1 MSLVRMGLS
10 ENKKFGDNYDAIF
23 GKKPKTKTTKPKPA
37 KKTAIRNNLK
47 NKSKKK

>member
-10 ENKKFGDNYDAIF
+10 ENKKFGDNYEAIF
-23 GKKPKTKTTKPKPA
+23 GKKPKTKKAAAKKPA

-47 NKSKKK
+47 KK

>member
-23 GKKPKTKTTKPKPA
+23 
-37 KKTAIRNNLK
+37 
-47 NKSKKK
+47 SKKKPAAAKAKKPVAKKKAKKK